1 MYRIFDEDFQVNS
14 NHFRYNITL
23 KWFVSVWVNCL
34 PFRITSCRMRLIVV
48 SSFFFSVFS
57 FVTFFFSRFRPF
69 VFRFCIYLFCVVY
82 FDSFHYFLFSHNIL
96 ALLFDA
102 NLFLGTLR
110 YTIERTLTLT
120 LDCQFS
126 LAVGLCKLFG
136 HIDEIQRTSENNS
149 NNNENSIRSQ

>member
-1 MYRIFDEDFQVNS
+1 MWYIL
-14 NHFRYNITL
+14 I
-23 KWFVSVWVNCL
+23 
-34 PFRITSCRMRLIVV
+34 RLV
-48 SSFFFSVFS
+48 FF
-57 FVTFFFSRFRPF
+57 
-69 VFRFCIYLFCVVY
+69 L
-82 FDSFHYFLFSHNIL
+82 LLSHNIL

-136 HIDEIQRTSENNS
+136 HIDEIQRTSSEKPTTTTTVSVRNNKRERLNS
-149 NNNENSIRSQ
+149 HSHRDQRQFELNTSDRQWHTHTQSFFLSMKIQWYLQHCTRIVYTKNAYSQNNGNI